1 MMNRYGL
8 YTPSKKKVIKME
20 TEKTTHPSF
29 GIISVSRGT
38 SSGKMNLFNSSI
50 QQNHFI
56 QIDIQRASLYRN
68 VYHDSVYPEELIVR
82 LNMSPSQFADLIT
95 SLNTVGSPCTLITVN
110 GERMPEPE
118 YVNKRVQIDDDF
130 KKKMDDVSSISNE
143 FYTKIQEILMKPNI
157 GKNDRKEILKLL
169 DTLNAQITSNV
180 PFIKKT
186 FTEQMDKTANEA
198 KFEVTQFIEEKLKR
212 LGLDKFKDQLLLD
225 SKDDKKDDG

>member
-1 MMNRYGL
+1 
-8 YTPSKKKVIKME
+8 ME

-29 GIISVSRGT
+29 GIISISRGN

-56 QIDIQRASLYRN
+56 LIEIQRAALYRN
-68 VYHDSVYPEELIVR
+68 VYHDSVYPEGIPIVR
-82 LNMSPSQFADLIT
+82 LYMSPSQFADLIT
-95 SLNTVGSPCTLITVN
+95 SLNTGGVACTLDSVN

-118 YVNKRVQIDDDF
+118 YMNKREQIDDDF
-130 KKKMDDVSSISNE
+130 KKKMDEVSSISSE
-143 FYTKIQEILMKPNI
+143 YYTKIKDILRKESI

-169 DTLNAQITSNV
+169 DILNAQITSNV
-180 PFIKKT
+180 PYIKQT

-225 SKDDKKDDG
+225 SKEDTKDV

>member
-1 MMNRYGL
+1 
-8 YTPSKKKVIKME
+8 ME

-56 QIDIQRASLYRN
+56 LIEVQRASLYRS
-68 VYHDSVYPEELIVR
+68 VYHDSVFPEGIPIVR
-82 LNMSPSQFADLIT
+82 LYMSPSQFADLIT
-95 SLNTVGSPCTLITVN
+95 SPNTGGTPCTLDSVN
-110 GERMPEPE
+110 GVSIPEPE

-130 KKKMDDVSSISNE
+130 KKKMDEVVSFTNE

-157 GKNDRKEILKLL
+157 GKSDRKNILKLL
-169 DTLNAQITSNV
+169 DMMNAQITSNV
-180 PFIKKT
+180 PFIKQT

-212 LGLDKFKDQLLLD
+212 LGLESFKDLLLLD
-225 SKDDKKDDG
+225 TKENKE